1 MTDLTHYRLLILN
14 FAYRHLHP
22 GDGFAGLIMLK
33 PGFEGRLDHIA
44 QDNLC
49 ELLKFATAHVPYNTR
64 SAQGFNDWINTESN
78 EFDEASFNKWVS
90 AITPMSRPTG
100 WEEVDTSNG

>member
-44 QDNLC
+44 QANLC
-49 ELLKFATAHVPYNTR
+49 ELLKFATAHVPHDTR
-64 SAQGFNDWINTESN
+64 NVMGFDDWLHDEPN
-78 EFDEASFNKWVS
+78 EFDEALFNKWVS
-90 AITPMSRPTG
+90 AITPMPRPTG